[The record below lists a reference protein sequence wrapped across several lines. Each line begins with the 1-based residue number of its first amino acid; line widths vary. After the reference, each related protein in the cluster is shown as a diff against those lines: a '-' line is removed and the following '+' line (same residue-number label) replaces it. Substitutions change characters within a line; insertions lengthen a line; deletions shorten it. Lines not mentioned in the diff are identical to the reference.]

1 MKRKIIA
8 VLMAVAMTV
17 SLAACGSSPDS
28 GSGSSSSESN
38 ESNEKDADD
47 SKDSADGQDQARQLT
62 AAKYIISVSASWL
75 SMKHWMQR
83 QKALKTP

>member
-47 SKDSADGQDQARQLT
+47 SKDSADRILRLRL
-62 AAKYIISVSASWL
+62 KEL
-75 SMKHWMQR
+75 EE
-83 QKALKTP
+83 ALAGAPQPHLHDTYG

>member
-17 SLAACGSSPDS
+17 SLAARRI
-28 GSGSSSSESN
+28 
-38 ESNEKDADD
+38 ADRVPVQANQMNQM
-47 SKDSADGQDQARQLT
+47 KRTQMIQRIPQTGRIRKDQARQLT